1 MPPAP
6 LLPDGRPVT
15 PPPLCLSL
23 DTALILNKLD
33 KQLSTQCGPTLIFK
47 QVLGHP
53 YCDNNYA
60 ALLVECRLYI
70 YVIMQQSSI
79 KRDNMSLKKVV
90 GH

>member
-1 MPPAP
+1 MVILRTRNKITDFLMILAWVVP
-6 LLPDGRPVT
+6 
-15 PPPLCLSL
+15 
-23 DTALILNKLD
+23 LNKLD
-33 KQLSTQCGPTLIFK
+33 KQL
-47 QVLGHP
+47 LGHP

-79 KRDNMSLKKVV
+79 KRDNMSLKKDV

>member
-1 MPPAP
+1 MVILRTRNKITDFLMILAWVVP
-6 LLPDGRPVT
+6 
-15 PPPLCLSL
+15 
-23 DTALILNKLD
+23 LNKLD

-79 KRDNMSLKKVV
+79 KRDNMSLKKDV

>member
-15 PPPLCLSL
+15 PLCLSPGYG
-23 DTALILNKLD
+23 LNKLD

-47 QVLGHP
+47 QVVGHP

-60 ALLVECRLYI
+60 ALLVECRSYI

-79 KRDNMSLKKVV
+79 KRDNMSLKKDV